1 MNKFFQRS
9 VGIVVVLAVLL
20 AAALLVW
27 GIVVTDPPRLWH
39 PVHTTLAGVWQVLY
53 SSDLPHLGVMAIA
66 LGIALLMVL
75 FVVVSERVVA
85 SRSRRAGTEATGLP
99 LAPRGVM
106 ERTRGVFAGEVT
118 VTVLIPAHDEEQ
130 SLPATLVSLTRQ
142 SVPPDRVVVVADNCT
157 DGTVRV
163 ARAHGVDVFETV
175 GNTHK
180 KGGALNQAL
189 EELLPSLGDNDTVM
203 VMDADSQIGDDF
215 LAEAV
220 RRFTDDRALMA
231 VGGLFEGEEGHGL
244 LGQFQRNEYIRYQ
257 REIRRRDG
265 RVFVL
270 TGTASVFRAAALRAV
285 AEARGTRLP
294 GTRGE
299 VYDTTALTE
308 DNELTIALKS
318 LGALTISPTA
328 CSVVTELMPTWRM
341 LWAQRLRWQR
351 GALENLGAYGVT
363 PQTLRYWSQQVAIG
377 YGVLALFAYFAL
389 IILMLLAMDT
399 WVWFPFWLG
408 IGALFA
414 IERTVTAWRGGWRA
428 RLVAILLFPELVYD
442 CFLNLAFLKGVF
454 EIAFGRRA
462 TWKHVDH
469 GGSGTAAGGGR
480 HSGVGSAPESESA
493 SGQGARAGSAS
504 TKGAAS

>member
-53 SSDLPHLGVMAIA
+53 SSDLPNLGVMAIA
-66 LGIALLMVL
+66 LGIALFMVL

-85 SRSRRAGTEATGLP
+85 SRSRRAGTEETGLP

-130 SLPATLVSLTRQ
+130 SLPATLVSLTQQ
-142 SVPPDRVVVVADNCT
+142 SVPPDRVIVVADNCT
-157 DGTVRV
+157 DGTVDV
-163 ARAHGVDVFETV
+163 AKAHGVDVFETV

-189 EELLPSLGDNDTVM
+189 EELLPTLGDNDTVM

-231 VGGLFEGEEGHGL
+231 VGGLFEGEEGHRL

-270 TGTASVFRAAALRAV
+270 TGTASVFRSAALRAV

-299 VYDTTALTE
+299 VYDTAALTE

-408 IGALFA
+408 IGMLFA

-469 GGSGTAAGGGR
+469 GGSGAAQ
-480 HSGVGSAPESESA
+480 SA
-493 SGQGARAGSAS
+493 STGSAS

>member
-1 MNKFFQRS
+1 MNRFFQRS
-9 VGIVVVLAVLL
+9 VGIAVVLAVLV
-20 AAALLVW
+20 AAGLLVW
-27 GIVVTDPPRLWH
+27 GIAVTDPPRLWS

-53 SSDLPHLGVMAIA
+53 SADLPNLGVMAVA
-66 LGIALLMVL
+66 LGIAMLMVL

-85 SRSRRAGTEATGLP
+85 SRYRRAGIGAAGLP

-106 ERTRGVFAGEVT
+106 ERTRGVFAGDVT
-118 VTVLIPAHDEEQ
+118 VTVLIPAHNEER
-130 SLPATLVSLTRQ
+130 SIPATLVSLTQQ
-142 SVPPDRVVVVADNCT
+142 SVPPDRVIVVADNCT
-157 DGTVRV
+157 DDTVGV

-189 EELLPSLGDNDTVM
+189 QELLPTLGDNDTVM

-231 VGGLFEGEEGHGL
+231 VGGLFEGEAGHGL

-270 TGTASVFRAAALRAV
+270 TGTASVFRASALRAV

-294 GTRGE
+294 GAHGE
-299 VYDTTALTE
+299 VYDTAALTE

-318 LGALTISPTA
+318 LGALTISPTP
-328 CSVVTELMPTWRM
+328 CSVVTELMPSWRM

-351 GALENLGAYGVT
+351 GALENLGAYGFT

-389 IILMLLAMDT
+389 IALMLLAMDT

-408 IGALFA
+408 IGLLFA
-414 IERTVTAWRGGWRA
+414 LERTITAWKGGWRA
-428 RLVAILLFPELVYD
+428 RVVAILLFPELVYD

-454 EIAFGRRA
+454 EIAFGRSA

-469 GGSGTAAGGGR
+469 GGSSSEPAAE
-480 HSGVGSAPESESA
+480 SAP
-493 SGQGARAGSAS
+493 GSAS
-504 TKGAAS
+504 TRGAES

>member
-1 MNKFFQRS
+1 MNRFFQRT
-9 VGIVVVLAVLL
+9 VGLAVIIIVLL
-20 AAALLVW
+20 AAGLLWW
-27 GIVVTDPPRLWH
+27 GIAVTDPPSLWD

-53 SSDLPHLGVMAIA
+53 SAELPNLGVLAVA
-66 LGIALLMVL
+66 LGVALLLVL

-85 SRSRRAGTEATGLP
+85 SRYRRAGIEVTKLP
-99 LAPRGVM
+99 LAPRAVM
-106 ERTRGVFAGEVT
+106 ERTRGAFAGEVT
-118 VTVLIPAHDEEQ
+118 VTVLIPAHNEEA
-130 SLPATLVSLTRQ
+130 SLPATLLSLQQQ
-142 SVPPDRVVVVADNCT
+142 STPPDRVLVVADNCT
-157 DGTVRV
+157 DRTVEV
-163 ARAHGVDVFETV
+163 AKAHGATVFETV

-189 EELLPSLGDNDTVM
+189 EGLLPELGDNDTVM

-257 REIRRRDG
+257 REIRRRRG

-285 AEARGTRLP
+285 ADARGSELP
-294 GTRGE
+294 GRRGE
-299 VYDTTALTE
+299 VYDTFALTE

-328 CSVVTELMPTWRM
+328 CTVVTELMPTWRM

-351 GALENLGAYGVT
+351 GALENLGAYGLT
-363 PQTLRYWSQQVAIG
+363 PQTLRYWSQQIAIG
-377 YGVLALFAYFAL
+377 YGVLALFSYFAL
-389 IILMLLAMDT
+389 LLLMILAMDT

-408 IGALFA
+408 IGVLFS
-414 IERTVTAWRGGWRA
+414 IERVITAWHGGPRA
-428 RLVAILLFPELVYD
+428 RVIAALVFPELVYD

-454 EIAFGRRA
+454 EIAFGRSA

-469 GGSGTAAGGGR
+469 GATKEVAA
-480 HSGVGSAPESESA
+480 
-493 SGQGARAGSAS
+493 
-504 TKGAAS
+504 